1 MLALHEVAALDGPV
15 ATHAVRRSPWWHQV
29 VEAAPSLD
37 GQAPGLAD
45 ALGRL
50 DAEVG
55 AVELP
60 FGRWHGDW
68 VAWNMAEAPDGL
80 YVWDWEYS
88 RAGRP
93 FGFDLLHF
101 FFQDAFVARSQPLL
115 SAFADAATRAATG
128 LLRLG
133 LDADEQ
139 SALRR
144 LHRLEIRLRAENAVQ
159 RGAEPDPGVRDLDIF
174 TLLAHV

>member
-1 MLALHEVAALDGPV
+1 MLALREVAALDGPI
-15 ATHAVRRSPWWHQV
+15 ATHAVRNSPWWQQIV
-29 VEAAPSLD
+29 GSARSLD
-37 GQAPGLAD
+37 AQAPGLAD

-50 DAEVG
+50 DIEVG

-88 RAGRP
+88 RPGRP

-101 FFQDAFVARSQPLL
+101 SFQDAFVARSQPLL
-115 SAFADAATRAATG
+115 RAFADAATRATAG
-128 LLRLG
+128 LRRLG
-133 LDADEQ
+133 LDADTQ
-139 SALRR
+139 AALRR
-144 LHRLEIRLRAENAVQ
+144 LHRLEVRLRAENAVQ
-159 RGAEPDPGVRDLDIF
+159 RGADPDPGVRDTDIF
-174 TLLAHV
+174 TLLAHA